1 MYIGVPLVVWTNEQ
15 IKSVMLY
22 PSIFKDVHPSKY
34 SSLNVL
40 QKNTTAKMTFASLN
54 AEYCP
59 SSTSLKDNW

>member
-1 MYIGVPLVVWTNEQ
+1 
-15 IKSVMLY
+15 MLY